1 MAAST
6 AAARCDRILANA
18 ASLRGLTWGEVFT
31 TNCVSSQ
38 VTHNTGGG
46 QRGAYDR
53 MHTVFADVRSH
64 MRTPADGIGGRCA
77 RVHGLPS
84 VLNCRTVRAR
94 RPASRLRSSVSTTS
108 LSAATRGYSAPRARS
123 RPGGTPL
130 LLRNVPSWYGSATPL

>member
-77 RVHGLPS
+77 RVHGIPN
-84 VLNCRTVRAR
+84 VVNCRTVRAQ
-94 RPASRLRSSVSTTS
+94 RPASRLSNYHSKTNLT
-108 LSAATRGYSAPRARS
+108 
-123 RPGGTPL
+123 
-130 LLRNVPSWYGSATPL
+130 